1 LSRNVTIRL
10 SDSTYHAFRSLA
22 ERNETSVSG
31 FIRSLAMDYVEECG
45 LLDRFEIEELDADK
59 ELNRSLHR
67 AYDDAKNMR
76 GRFV

>member
-1 LSRNVTIRL
+1 MSRNVTIRL

-22 ERNETSVSG
+22 EQENTSVSG
-31 FIRSLAMDYVEECG
+31 FIRSVAMEYVEQNG
-45 LLDRFEIEELDADK
+45 LIDPFEMEELEGDK

-67 AYDDAKNMR
+67 AYDDARNQR

>member
-1 LSRNVTIRL
+1 MSRNVTIRL

-22 ERNETSVSG
+22 EQNNTSVSG
-31 FIRSLAMDYVEECG
+31 FIRSIAVEYVEEYG
-45 LLDRFEIEELDADK
+45 LLDRDEMEEFDSDK